1 MTHKYSQ
8 VLVTYS
14 KYRSRNLE
22 LSPGSAIQTHPMYLR
37 GILGKLAP
45 LIILAASISV
55 STSHYLPGPLA
66 GILQAPQKLNKRT
79 NPVTISGMTLRGSRA
94 LALILPI
101 QIAASQFESLYAHL
115 YQKAISELYENYL
128 GSSSFTLQYSTF
140 EISFV
145 ASSGDNNDES
155 VEQQQAMV
163 IPWEFVRDF
172 ATVMGVITQRGY
184 TGCYDQGYWNEM
196 GTFGIYVGLRVR
208 LF

>member
-14 KYRSRNLE
+14 KYCSRNLE
-22 LSPGSAIQTHPMYLR
+22 LSPDYAIQTHLMYLR
-37 GILGKLAP
+37 SILGNLAP

-115 YQKAISELYENYL
+115 YQQAISGLYQNYL

-145 ASSGDNNDES
+145 ASSGDSDES